1 MRTAVLAIAAA
12 AGLAA
17 CGNEASA
24 LDLPVPGM
32 TLDTEVKAWHEVD
45 AETNH
50 LTINPEVN
58 WTPNAGALTLTAG
71 TVITAYETRTAGD
84 NFILFDALD
93 EGSRPNIDLGA
104 EYDLGNGGELFA
116 TTSWDVDA
124 EDRTELKV
132 GVSFNF

>member
-1 MRTAVLAIAAA
+1 MRTLVLATVAAMAATSAAA
-12 AGLAA
+12 I
-17 CGNEASA
+17 
-24 LDLPVPGM
+24 DLPAPGL

-58 WTPNAGALTLTAG
+58 WNPAPDGALTLSVG
-71 TVITAYETRTAGD
+71 TVITAYETRTAGE

>member
-1 MRTAVLAIAAA
+1 MRTLVLATVAAMAATSAAA
-12 AGLAA
+12 I
-17 CGNEASA
+17 
-24 LDLPVPGM
+24 DLPVAGM
-32 TLDTEVKAWHEVD
+32 TLDTEVKAWHEID

>member
-1 MRTAVLAIAAA
+1 MKKIIAAA
-12 AGLAA
+12 SFMALAT
-17 CGNEASA
+17 SA
-24 LDLPVPGM
+24 HAVDLAPGVS
-32 TLDTEVKAWHEVD
+32 LDTEVKAWHEVD

-58 WTPNAGALTLTAG
+58 WNPAPDGALTLSVG

>member
-1 MRTAVLAIAAA
+1 MRTLVLATVAAMAATSAAA
-12 AGLAA
+12 I
-17 CGNEASA
+17 
-24 LDLPVPGM
+24 DLPAPGL

-58 WTPNAGALTLTAG
+58 WNPAPDGALTLSVG